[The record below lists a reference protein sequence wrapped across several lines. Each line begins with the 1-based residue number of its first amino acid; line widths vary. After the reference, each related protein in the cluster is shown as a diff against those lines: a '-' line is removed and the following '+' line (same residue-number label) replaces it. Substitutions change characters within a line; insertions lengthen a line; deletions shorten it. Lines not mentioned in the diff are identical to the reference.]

1 MARKTRTVV
10 DQMTEHADAGTASFR
25 RAYAD
30 NWSNVWQGYG
40 IQGRDKSTATRFE
53 QRAMLTWQERTA
65 IYRQNWIGK
74 RIVDDLSAD
83 ATRAGF
89 NIGVTDN
96 EELPEQIRQ
105 EWERLHMHDVL
116 RMGMTWGL
124 VYGGAVG
131 LLLTD
136 DTPIALSAPSQGISM
151 QSEATIA
158 TGTITVLTTP
168 MDLNTLRSLKR
179 IVIVDARYALPD
191 ITSYTSDLDSPNFG
205 KPEYY
210 TVTPYG
216 STTNTTAYRVHWSR
230 LVRFEGVP
238 TDMLTRVANLTW
250 GDSIYEG
257 VYDVLSRYGI
267 AYTGA
272 ALAAGE
278 FTQGMLKMKGFNT
291 LQASKQAQVLL
302 NRINAFKMGL
312 GAANL
317 AVVDADSED
326 YERLGQPVG
335 GLPEILDRL
344 KEEVAGAVRIPQ
356 SRLWGNQAGKV
367 AGAEQDRDLWA
378 DWVHGWQDYVL
389 LPVLRRVTDLVLL
402 GKDGPTGGKLVD
414 YTITCNPIAPP
425 DLDKDIARREKQAK
439 IDQVYY
445 GMNALE
451 ASEIRNS
458 RFGGSAYSYETTL
471 NPEITQSLE
480 AVDLR
485 AAEAAE
491 LAPEEAET
499 EEPTALPG
507 E

>member
-1 MARKTRTVV
+1 MARKRTTV

-30 NWSNVWQGYG
+30 NWTNLWQGYG
-40 IQGRDKSTATRFE
+40 IEGRDKSASTQFT

-65 IYRQNWIGK
+65 IYRQNWIG
-74 RIVDDLSAD
+74 RRVVDDLAAD

-89 NIGVTDN
+89 SVGVTTN

-105 EWERLHMHDVL
+105 EWERLHLHDVL

-136 DTPIALSAPSQGISM
+136 DTPIALSAPSQGVSM

-168 MDLNTLRSLKR
+168 MDLNTLRTLKR

-205 KPEYY
+205 RPEYY

-238 TDMLTRVANLTW
+238 TDMLTRVSNLTW
-250 GDSIYEG
+250 GDSIFEN

-278 FTQGMLKMKGFNT
+278 FTQSVMKMKGFNT
-291 LQASKQAQVLL
+291 LQASKQAQVVL
-302 NRINAFKMGL
+302 NRINTVKMGL
-312 GAANL
+312 GAANI
-317 AVVDADSED
+317 AVVDADSEE
-326 YERLGQPVG
+326 YTRMGQPVA
-335 GLPEILDRL
+335 GLPDILDRL
-344 KEEVAGAVRIPQ
+344 KEEVAGAHRIPQ
-356 SRLWGNQAGKV
+356 SRLWGNQAGKL
-367 AGAEQDRDLWA
+367 AGAEMDRDLWA
-378 DWVHGWQDYVL
+378 DWVHSWQDYVVM
-389 LPVLRRVTDLVLL
+389 PVLRRITDLILL
-402 GKDGPTGGKLVD
+402 GKDGPTGGKMVD
-414 YTITCNPIAPP
+414 YTITPNPIAPP

-445 GMNALE
+445 SMNALE
-451 ASEIRNS
+451 ASEIRES
-458 RFGGSAYSYETTL
+458 RFGGSAFSFETVL
-471 NPEITQSLE
+471 KPEITEALQ

-491 LAPEEAET
+491 LAPEEAE
-499 EEPTALPG
+499 PTTLPG